1 VEVPAPM
8 AVKMY
13 NKYMGGVDRHDQLR
27 TLFALGKKLKFRKYY
42 VKLFFLLFDVG
53 MPNAWIHY
61 RNVIQELKICMAPG
75 QTSFNLLLRQW

>member
-27 TLFALGKKLKFRKYY
+27 TLFALGKKAEVQKVLRKAIFIF
-42 VKLFFLLFDVG
+42 V
-53 MPNAWIHY
+53 
-61 RNVIQELKICMAPG
+61 
-75 QTSFNLLLRQW
+75 